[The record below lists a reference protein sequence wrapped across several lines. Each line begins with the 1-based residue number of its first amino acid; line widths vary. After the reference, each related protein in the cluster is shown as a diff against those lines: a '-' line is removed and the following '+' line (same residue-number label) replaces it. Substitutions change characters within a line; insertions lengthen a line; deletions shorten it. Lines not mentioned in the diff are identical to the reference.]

1 MKSIAA
7 HEHDKRKHVYLG
19 THGQWTNWQ
28 NGGWPVIGNRYQ
40 ARRRSAITDRYNA
53 ASRSL

>member
-7 HEHDKRKHVYLG
+7 HEHDKRKHVYRG

-40 ARRRSAITDRYNA
+40 ARRRSAITDRYNS